1 MNNTGQNQLGHMV
14 NLHTST
20 YEDGTLTAEDFS
32 TPVPISPEG
41 KAVLRSLENDGQNLL
56 HDLEEQIESSQEK
69 FIALLRNNL
78 RKNAVKLEDRLHL
91 YLSSDGQ
98 LVVEGNDNDAER
110 VHDIIAK
117 KPILQSRFKEL
128 ARLALLSHGIDVA
141 CQAHKAMKTPPDD
154 EGIMFSRFHAYLKG
168 QLSHFCVR

>member
-1 MNNTGQNQLGHMV
+1 MV

>member
-1 MNNTGQNQLGHMV
+1 MV

-56 HDLEEQIESSQEK
+56 HDLEEQIESSHEK